1 MTERPPDFARLG
13 WATGALLL
21 SVAPHLPRIPAW
33 VTLLTIIC
41 MGWRLAAA
49 AQGWAEPMRALRLVI
64 AAIAFGGVVVSYGT
78 INGVE
83 AGSAL
88 LIVMMNMKLLETW
101 RRRDFQVLMF
111 ISYFLVLAQ
120 LLFEPGMWTLPWMVC
135 AVWLSTTALMQS
147 VRVNSP
153 LPTAKAAR
161 LVGKMLVLSLPV
173 MAALF
178 VLFPRVPGPFWAM
191 PTRSGSA
198 TSGLTEEMS
207 PGAINSLSLSN
218 AVAFRVSFRNVV
230 PTPGQRYWRGPV
242 LHHFD
247 GVTWSEPGRIPS
259 QTINIRPAGRPID
272 YRITMEASDRPWLLA
287 LDFPS
292 SWTAPR
298 SFLSFDFQLLSRRP
312 VDQLS
317 TYDVVSYPD
326 AIAEPE
332 ILQRARRWDLQ
343 LPDERNP
350 KTIALAAE
358 LRARYSNDRQLI
370 DTVLAH
376 FTNEEFV
383 YTLRPPALASAN
395 PVDDFLFDTRR
406 GFCEHFASAFTTL
419 MRAAG
424 IPARVVTGYQGGE
437 LNWVD
442 QRMTVRQSDAHAWS
456 EVWLPG
462 EGWTRVDPT
471 AAVAPNRIEL
481 GLAGALPDSDL
492 VPGRFLR
499 SLPVLESLRQ
509 RWNAMD
515 AGWNEW
521 ILGYSSDQ
529 QMEVLRFIGISNPD
543 WQQLTAV
550 MGIVLAVLLAGL
562 TAWFAWQYRP
572 PRREEAR
579 RLYDLFVRKLAKK
592 QLDRHPAE
600 GPLDFARR
608 AEAQYPEF
616 GPGIRNVT
624 RSYVRLRYESA
635 ADPEELRRLRTL
647 VRSFK
652 AR

>member
-1 MTERPPDFARLG
+1 MTERPPNFARMG
-13 WATGALLL
+13 WVTTALFV
-21 SVAPHLPRIPAW
+21 SVAPHLARIPAW
-33 VTLLTIIC
+33 VTVLTAVC
-41 MGWRLAAA
+41 MAWRLAAA
-49 AQGWAEPMRALRLVI
+49 AREWPEPMRALRL
-64 AAIAFGGVVVSYGT
+64 AMAITAFGGVVASYGT

-135 AVWLSTTALMQS
+135 AVWLSTTALLQS

-153 LPTAKAAR
+153 LPTVRAAK
-161 LVGKMLVLSLPV
+161 LVGKMLALSLPI

-198 TSGLTEEMS
+198 TSGLSEEMS
-207 PGAINSLSLSN
+207 PGAINSLSLSD
-218 AVAFRVSFRNVV
+218 AVAFRVSFRDAV
-230 PTPGQRYWRGPV
+230 PTPSQRYWRGPV

-259 QTINIRPAGRPID
+259 QTMNVRPVGTAID
-272 YRITMEASDRPWLLA
+272 YRITMEPSDRHWLLA
-287 LDFPS
+287 LDFPF

-298 SFLSFDFQLLSRRP
+298 SFVSFDFQLLSRLP
-312 VDQLS
+312 VDQL
-317 TYDVVSYPD
+317 TAYDVVSYPD
-326 AIAEPE
+326 ATAEPE
-332 ILQRARRWDLQ
+332 LLQRARRWDLQ
-343 LPDERNP
+343 LPDDRNP
-350 KTIALAAE
+350 ETIALATE
-358 LRARYSNDRQLI
+358 LRARYLNDRQLI
-370 DTVLAH
+370 NAVLDR

-383 YTLRPPALASAN
+383 YTLRPPALRGAN
-395 PVDDFLFDTRR
+395 PVDAFLFGTRR

-442 QRMTVRQSDAHAWS
+442 QKMTVRQSDAHAWS

-471 AAVAPNRIEL
+471 AAVAPNRIER
-481 GLAGALPDSDL
+481 GLAGALPDSEL
-492 VPGRFLR
+492 LPGRFLR
-499 SLPVLESLRQ
+499 ALPVLESLRQ
-509 RWNAMD
+509 RWDAMD
-515 AGWNEW
+515 AAWNEW
-521 ILGYSSDQ
+521 ILGYGPDQ
-529 QMEVLRFIGISNPD
+529 QMAMLRSFGIGNPD
-543 WQQLTAV
+543 WRQLTAV
-550 MGIVLAVLLAGL
+550 MGIVLALLLAGL

-572 PRREEAR
+572 PRQEEAR

-592 QLDRHPAE
+592 HIDRRLSE

-608 AEAQYPEF
+608 AEAKHPDL
-616 GPGIRNVT
+616 GPGIRGVT

-635 ADPEELRRLRTL
+635 ADPDELKRLRSL
-647 VRSFK
+647 VRSFR